1 MGGAGLSSIIA
12 SVRKGPGVVAVLAA
26 GWLVLTLPA
35 PAFGRDWFVAIGG
48 AGNGTAQS
56 PFGSVQA
63 AVDAAQPGDTVRVR
77 AGTYTESVTTVRSG
91 SAGAPITLRGETSG
105 GLVLVTTRGTV
116 LQIDHS
122 FIVVEQMIFDAAYAP
137 RSVVEIGTGT
147 QSVVLRGVQVRRS
160 GRDCVDIGAA
170 VNVLIED
177 SLIHRCLNSAG
188 GRTDA
193 HGIVA
198 GAVQGLTIRG
208 TEIHSFSG
216 DAIQLNRTGTRHAP
230 GWNDVLIERCRLWLA
245 PLADTENGFRA
256 GTVPGENALDTKVA
270 PQSPRA
276 RITIRDTQAW
286 GFTNGMINLQAAF
299 NLKENIDATVDRVT
313 VWDSTIAFRLRGSN
327 AGDSGAWV
335 RIQNAVVYGVEVGIR
350 YEDSIRRL
358 RVWNTTFGRNVA
370 LPFDEELAGRSNP
383 DVRNV
388 VFLQAALPAEA
399 TGGPNLAVNH
409 EAFVN
414 AADDDYRLASH
425 SPLIDAGT
433 TIQDVTTD
441 RAGLGRPQGR
451 AYDIGAFELLKTEN

>member
-1 MGGAGLSSIIA
+1 
-12 SVRKGPGVVAVLAA
+12 
-26 GWLVLTLPA
+26 
-35 PAFGRDWFVAIGG
+35 
-48 AGNGTAQS
+48 
-56 PFGSVQA
+56 
-63 AVDAAQPGDTVRVR
+63 
-77 AGTYTESVTTVRSG
+77 
-91 SAGAPITLRGETSG
+91 
-105 GLVLVTTRGTV
+105 
-116 LQIDHS
+116 
-122 FIVVEQMIFDAAYAP
+122 
-137 RSVVEIGTGT
+137 
-147 QSVVLRGVQVRRS
+147 
-160 GRDCVDIGAA
+160 
-170 VNVLIED
+170 
-177 SLIHRCLNSAG
+177 
-188 GRTDA
+188 
-193 HGIVA
+193 
-198 GAVQGLTIRG
+198 
-208 TEIHSFSG
+208 
-216 DAIQLNRTGTRHAP
+216 
-230 GWNDVLIERCRLWLA
+230 VLIERCRLWLA

-270 PQSPRA
+270 HQSPRA